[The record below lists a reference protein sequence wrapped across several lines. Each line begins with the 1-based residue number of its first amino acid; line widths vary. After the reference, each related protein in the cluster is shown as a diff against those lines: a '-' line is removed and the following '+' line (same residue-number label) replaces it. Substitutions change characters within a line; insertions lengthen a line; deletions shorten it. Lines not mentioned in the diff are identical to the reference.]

1 MPKQQKVRHGLFVSW
16 FCIVVIN
23 LLISGSYL
31 INLNL
36 LILLVLFL
44 KKGRI

>member
-1 MPKQQKVRHGLFVSW
+1 MM
-16 FCIVVIN
+16 IN

-36 LILLVLFL
+36 LLLLVLAL
-44 KKGRI
+44 KKGC